1 MNELL
6 SQLNSEQREAVEYV
20 NGPLLV
26 LAGAGSGKTRVL
38 THRIA
43 YMIHENGIAPWN
55 ILAITFT
62 NKAAREM
69 LDRVETLV
77 GADANDMWVRTFHS
91 TCVRILRR
99 DIDRLGYDTRFNIID
114 SDDQKSLVKECLKE
128 LGFEEKQLPPRSVMS
143 EISFAK
149 DNLITP
155 EEYMLDYADD
165 YRKKQIAR
173 IYTLYQ
179 KKLKTANDL
188 DFDDLIM
195 LTVKLFQENEDVLEF
210 YRNKFR
216 YILVDEYQDTNKA
229 QNELIILL
237 AGEHRNLCV
246 VGDDDQSIYKF
257 RGADISNIL
266 DFEKA
271 FPESKIIRLEQ
282 NYRSTQNILDA
293 ANSVIKHNYGRKGK
307 KLWTDKGV
315 GTKISVYKASNEHD
329 EASFIAD
336 AMSALS
342 RDGYSYN
349 DMAVLY
355 RANASSRVLE
365 EVFMRRAVP
374 YRVLSGL
381 RFYDRKEIRDMIAY
395 LRLIN
400 NNDDDI
406 SLKRI
411 INTPSRKIGKVTLDK
426 IAAAAEREECSLLK
440 AIKKHRDNL
449 GASVAGFYDIIEYLT
464 EFGEE
469 NSISDLVN
477 EVFEKTGY
485 REFLTTDEKGEDRID
500 NVYELINGAANF
512 EDNNVDATFQDY
524 MDNLALISDIDNYDE
539 ELDAAIFMT
548 MHAAKG
554 LEFPIVFL
562 CGFDDGIFPN
572 MASIMNTEELEE
584 ERRLCYV
591 GITRAQERLYITSAH
606 SRMLY
611 GKTSNYKPSRFL
623 DEIPDEL
630 IEITDNTPRMSD
642 TWLPKTESY
651 SYSTVSESSLFAS
664 SSKSKPE
671 AGGEAFKP
679 GDSVIHKKFG
689 RGIVIDA
696 TPVGNDIHYE
706 IAFESVGTKNL
717 LGLYAKLQRCD

>member
-6 SQLNSEQREAVEYV
+6 NKLNKQQREAVEYI

-43 YMIHENGIAPWN
+43 YMIGGMGVSPWN

-69 LDRVETLV
+69 AQRVEALV
-77 GADANDMWVRTFHS
+77 GAAVNDMWVRTFHS
-91 TCVRILRR
+91 ACVRILRR

-114 SDDQKSLVKECLKE
+114 SDDQKSLVKECIKE
-128 LGFEEKQLPPRSVMS
+128 LGFDEKQFPPRSVMS

-149 DNLITP
+149 DNLAEP
-155 EEYMLDYADD
+155 EAYALEYGED

-173 IYTLYQ
+173 IYMLYQ

-195 LTVKLFQENEDVLEF
+195 LTVKLFRENEDVLEF

-229 QNELIILL
+229 QNELVMLL

-271 FPESKIIRLEQ
+271 FSESRTVRLEQ

-293 ANSVIKHNYGRKGK
+293 ANNVIKNNYGRKGK
-307 KLWTDKGV
+307 KLWTDKGE
-315 GTKISVYKASNEHD
+315 GEKIFVYKALNEHD
-329 EASFIAD
+329 EAGFIAD
-336 AMSALS
+336 KMLSLSAQ
-342 RDGYSYN
+342 GYSYN

-355 RANASSRVLE
+355 RANASSRALE

-381 RFYDRKEIRDMIAY
+381 RFYDRKEIRDMVAY
-395 LRLIN
+395 LRLIKN
-400 NNDDDI
+400 PDDDI

-426 IAAAAEREECSLLK
+426 IAAAAERENCSMLK
-440 AIKKHRDNL
+440 AISAHKEDL
-449 GASVAGFYDIIEYLT
+449 GAGVQAFYEVIDYLRSYMA
-464 EFGEE
+464 E
-469 NSISDLVN
+469 NSVSDLVN
-477 EVFEKTGY
+477 EVFEKTHY
-485 REFLTTDEKGEDRID
+485 NEFLEADEKGEERID
-500 NVYELINGAANF
+500 NVYELINGAANY
-512 EDNNVDATFQDY
+512 EENNDGATFEEY

-539 ELDAAIFMT
+539 ELEACVFMT

-562 CGFDDGIFPN
+562 CGFDEGIFPS
-572 MASIMNTEELEE
+572 MASSYSSEELEE

-591 GITRAQERLYITSAH
+591 GITRAREMLYITCARN
-606 SRMLY
+606 RMLY
-611 GKTSNYKPSRFL
+611 GKTSLYKPSRFL
-623 DEIPDEL
+623 EEIPAEL
-630 IEITDNTPRMSD
+630 LDITDNAPDTSD
-642 TWLPKTESY
+642 YWMPKQTSFADRVPENSIM
-651 SYSTVSESSLFAS
+651 THRAVSRNTADSGNTFR
-664 SSKSKPE
+664 
-671 AGGEAFKP
+671 P

-717 LGLYAKLQRCD
+717 LGLYAKLQKCD

>member
-6 SQLNSEQREAVEYV
+6 NKLNTQQREAVEYI

-38 THRIA
+38 TTRIA
-43 YMIHENGIAPWN
+43 YMIDSAGVMPWN

-69 LDRVETLV
+69 QQRVEALV
-77 GADANDMWVRTFHS
+77 GSAANDMWVRTFHS
-91 TCVRILRR
+91 ACVRILRR
-99 DIDRLGYDTRFNIID
+99 DIDRLGYETSFNIID

-128 LGFEEKQLPPRSVMS
+128 CGFEEKQLPPRSVMS

-149 DNLITP
+149 DNLLSP
-155 EEYMLDYADD
+155 QEYAQDYADD

-173 IYTLYQ
+173 IYALYQ

-237 AGEHRNLCV
+237 AGHHRNLCV

-271 FPESKIIRLEQ
+271 FPESRTIRLEQ

-293 ANSVIKHNYGRKGK
+293 ANNVIKNNFGRKGK
-307 KLWTDKGV
+307 KLWTDKGS
-315 GTKISVYKASNEHD
+315 GAKICVYKASGEHD
-329 EASFIAD
+329 EASYIAD
-336 AMSALS
+336 TMSALS
-342 RDGYSYN
+342 REGYSYN

-355 RANASSRVLE
+355 RANASSRALE
-365 EVFMRRAVP
+365 EVFMRKAVP

-395 LRLIN
+395 LRLIKN
-400 NNDDDI
+400 PDDNI

-411 INTPSRKIGKVTLDK
+411 INTPSRKIGKVTIDK
-426 IAAAAEREECSLLK
+426 IAAAADRENCSLLK
-440 AIKKHRDNL
+440 AINVHRDTL
-449 GASVAGFYDIIEYLT
+449 GASVVGFYDLISYLRT
-464 EFGEE
+464 YAQT
-469 NSISDLVN
+469 NSVSDLVN
-477 EVFEKTGY
+477 EVFEKTHY
-485 REFLTTDEKGEDRID
+485 REFLETDEKGEERID
-500 NVYELINGAANF
+500 NVYELINGAANYMQGNEDASF
-512 EDNNVDATFQDY
+512 EDY

-539 ELDAAIFMT
+539 ELEAAIFMT
-548 MHAAKG
+548 MHSAKG
-554 LEFPIVFL
+554 LEFPIVFI
-562 CGFDDGIFPN
+562 CGFDEGIFPSS
-572 MASIMNTEELEE
+572 MSTFSSEELEE

-591 GITRAQERLYITSAH
+591 GITRAQEILHITCAR

-611 GKTSNYKPSRFL
+611 GKTSVYKPSRFL
-623 DEIPDEL
+623 DEIPEEL
-630 IEITDNTPRMSD
+630 LEITDNTPKINDS
-642 TWLPKTESY
+642 WFPNTERFIP
-651 SYSTVSESSLFAS
+651 TAAPESSLFSYSAAPTP
-664 SSKSKPE
+664 KSNGE
-671 AGGEAFKP
+671 IFRAG
-679 GDSVIHKKFG
+679 DCVIHKKFG

-717 LGLYAKLQRCD
+717 LGLYAKLQKA

>member
-6 SQLNSEQREAVEYV
+6 NKLNSEQREAVEYI

-38 THRIA
+38 THRIC
-43 YMIHENGIAPWN
+43 YMIHEKGISPWN

-69 LDRVETLV
+69 LQRVEKLV

-91 TCVRILRR
+91 ACVRILRR

-114 SDDQKSLVKECLKE
+114 TDDQKSLVKECLKE
-128 LGFEEKQLPPRSVMS
+128 LGLEEKQLPPRSVMS

-149 DNLITP
+149 DNLILP
-155 EEYMLDYADD
+155 AEYMLDFADD
-165 YRKKQIAR
+165 YRKKQIAKV
-173 IYTLYQ
+173 YALYQ
-179 KKLKTANDL
+179 QKLKTANDL

-210 YRNKFR
+210 YRNKFK

-257 RGADISNIL
+257 RGADITNIL

-271 FPESKIIRLEQ
+271 FPETKIIRLEQ
-282 NYRSTQNILDA
+282 NYRSTENILDA
-293 ANSVIKHNYGRKGK
+293 ANNVIKNNYGRKGK
-307 KLWTDKGV
+307 KLWTDKGK
-315 GTKISVYKASNEHD
+315 GNKISVYKAQNEHD
-329 EASFIAD
+329 EASYIAETM
-336 AMSALS
+336 AELS

-355 RANASSRVLE
+355 RANATSRVLE
-365 EVFMRRAVP
+365 EVFMRKAIP

-395 LRLIN
+395 LRLIK

-426 IAAAAEREECSLLK
+426 ISAAAQRENCSMLK
-440 AIKKHRDNL
+440 AIENHRDGFGN
-449 GASVAGFYDIIEYLT
+449 SVAEFYDTIAYLCDF
-464 EFGEE
+464 EKE
-469 NSISDLVN
+469 NKISDLVN

-485 REFLTTDEKGEDRID
+485 RKFLETDEKGEERTD
-500 NVYELINGAANF
+500 NVYELINGAANY
-512 EDNNVDATFQDY
+512 EDNNEEATFQDY

-562 CGFDDGIFPN
+562 CSFDEGIFPN
-572 MASIMNTEELEE
+572 MASCYSSEELEE

-591 GITRAQERLYITSAH
+591 GITRAQEMLHITTAN

-611 GKTSNYKPSRFL
+611 GKTSPYKPSRFL
-623 DEIPDEL
+623 DEIPNEL
-630 IEITDNTPRMSD
+630 LDITDNTPKLNDS
-642 TWLPKTESY
+642 WFPKTESY
-651 SYSTVSESSLFAS
+651 SYSAASESSLFAKNTTTTVKS
-664 SSKSKPE
+664 SSE
-671 AGGEAFKP
+671 IFRP
-679 GDSVIHKKFG
+679 GDTVTHKKFG
-689 RGIVIDA
+689 RGIIIDA

>member
-6 SQLNSEQREAVEYV
+6 DKLNKPQREAVEHI

-43 YMIHENGIAPWN
+43 YMIQEKGVSPWS

-69 LDRVETLV
+69 AERVEKLI
-77 GADANDMWVRTFHS
+77 GAVANDMWVRTFHS
-91 TCVRILRR
+91 ACVRILRR
-99 DIDRLGYDTRFNIID
+99 DIDRIGYDTRFNIID

-128 LGFEEKQLPPRSVMS
+128 LGFDEKQLPPRSVLS
-143 EISFAK
+143 EISHAK
-149 DNLITP
+149 DNLLTP
-155 EEYMLDYADD
+155 EKYALDYADD

-173 IYTLYQ
+173 VYSLYQ
-179 KKLKTANDL
+179 HKLKTANDL

-195 LTVKLFQENEDVLEF
+195 LTVRLFAENEDVLNF
-210 YRNKFR
+210 YRNKFKF
-216 YILVDEYQDTNKA
+216 ILVDEFQDTNKA
-229 QNELIILL
+229 QNELVILL

-271 FPESKIIRLEQ
+271 FPESRVIRLEQ

-293 ANSVIKHNYGRKGK
+293 ANNVIKNNYGRKGK
-307 KLWTDKGV
+307 KLWTDKGE
-315 GTKISVYKASNEHD
+315 GEKINVYKAANEYE
-329 EASFIAD
+329 EASFIAEKM
-336 AMSALS
+336 AQMV

-355 RANASSRVLE
+355 RANASSRILE
-365 EVFMRRAVP
+365 EVFMRKALP

-395 LRLIN
+395 LRLIKN
-400 NNDDDI
+400 PDDDI

-426 IAAAAEREECSLLK
+426 ISALAERESSSMLK
-440 AIKKHRDNL
+440 AIGNNRENVH
-449 GASVAGFYDIIEYLT
+449 ASAAAFFDLIEELRA
-464 EFGEE
+464 FSE
-469 NSISDLVN
+469 NSSLGDLVN
-477 EVFEKTGY
+477 EVFEKSGY
-485 REFLTTDEKGEDRID
+485 RAFLETDEKGEERTD
-500 NVYELINGAANF
+500 NVYELINGASNY
-512 EDNNVDATFQDY
+512 EENNEDATFLDY

-539 ELDAAIFMT
+539 DLEAAVFMT

-554 LEFPIVFL
+554 LEFPVVFI
-562 CGFDDGIFPN
+562 CGFDEGIFPN
-572 MASIMNTEELEE
+572 MASCYSSEELEE

-591 GITRAQERLYITSAH
+591 GITRAQEVLFITTAQ

-611 GKTSNYKPSRFL
+611 GKTSVYKPSRFL
-623 DEIPDEL
+623 DEIPSEL
-630 IEITDNTPRMSD
+630 LDITDNTPKARES
-642 TWLPKTESY
+642 WLPENDNNRFSY
-651 SYSTVSESSLFAS
+651 IPESSLFGNKIAAREV
-664 SSKSKPE
+664 KGEVFK
-671 AGGEAFKP
+671 AG
-679 GDSVIHKKFG
+679 DVVIHKKFG

-696 TPVGNDIHYE
+696 TPVGNDVHYE

-717 LGLYAKLQRCD
+717 LGLYAKLQKA

>member
-6 SQLNSEQREAVEYV
+6 DKLNTPQREAVENI

-43 YMIHENGIAPWN
+43 YMIGEMGVSPWS

-69 LDRVETLV
+69 AQRVENLV
-77 GADANDMWVRTFHS
+77 GSIANDMWVRTFHS
-91 TCVRILRR
+91 ACVRILRR
-99 DIDRLGYDTRFNIID
+99 DIDRLGYETRFNIID

-128 LGFEEKQLPPRSVMS
+128 LGFDDKQFPPRSVLS

-149 DNLITP
+149 DNLYTP
-155 EEYMLDYADD
+155 EEYALNLADD
-165 YRKKQIAR
+165 YRKRQIAR
-173 IYTLYQ
+173 IYMLYQ
-179 KKLKTANDL
+179 QKLKVSNDL

-195 LTVKLFQENEDVLEF
+195 LTVKLFKENADVLEF

-229 QNELIILL
+229 QNELVILL
-237 AGEHRNLCV
+237 SGQHRNLCV

-271 FPESKIIRLEQ
+271 FPECKVIRLEQ

-293 ANSVIKHNYGRKGK
+293 ANNVIKNNYGRKGK
-307 KLWTDKGV
+307 KLWTDKGE
-315 GTKISVYKASNEHD
+315 GEKINVYKAGNEYE

-336 AMSALS
+336 KIAKLV

-355 RANASSRVLE
+355 RANASSRILE
-365 EVFMRRAVP
+365 EVFMRKALP

-395 LRLIN
+395 LRLIKN
-400 NNDDDI
+400 PDDDI

-426 IAAAAEREECSLLK
+426 VATIAQREECSMLRAIGENKALLP
-440 AIKKHRDNL
+440 N
-449 GASVAGFYDIIEYLT
+449 GVGEFYDLIESLR
-464 EFGEE
+464 EFSE
-469 NSISDLVN
+469 NGAIGDLIN

-485 REFLTTDEKGEDRID
+485 REMLESDEKGEERTD
-500 NVYELINGAANF
+500 NVYELINGGANY
-512 EDNNVDATFQDY
+512 EENNENATFLEY

-539 ELDAAIFMT
+539 DLQAAVFMT

-554 LEFPIVFL
+554 LEFPIVFI
-562 CGFDDGIFPN
+562 CGFDDGIFPSQ
-572 MASIMNTEELEE
+572 ASCMSSEEIEE

-591 GITRAQERLYITSAH
+591 GITRAREMLFITTAQN
-606 SRMLY
+606 RMLY
-611 GKTSNYKPSRFL
+611 GKTSFYKPSRFL
-623 DEIPDEL
+623 DEIPNEL
-630 IEITDNTPRMSD
+630 LDVTDNTPKSSD
-642 TWLPKTESY
+642 SWFEENDKSFSYVPKH
-651 SYSTVSESSLFAS
+651 SLFE
-664 SSKSKPE
+664 SKP
-671 AGGEAFKP
+671 AMAKTGGEIFSP
-679 GDSVIHKKFG
+679 GDCVVHKKFG
-689 RGIVIDA
+689 KGIIIDA

-717 LGLYAKLQRCD
+717 LGLYAKLQKA

>member
-6 SQLNSEQREAVEYV
+6 NKLNTQQREAVEYI

-43 YMIHENGIAPWN
+43 YMIHEKGISPWN

-69 LDRVETLV
+69 LQRVEKLV

-91 TCVRILRR
+91 ACVRILRR
-99 DIDRLGYDTRFNIID
+99 DIERLGYDTRFNIID

-128 LGFEEKQLPPRSVMS
+128 LGFEEKQLPPRSVMN

-155 EEYMLDYADD
+155 EEYMLDFADD

-173 IYTLYQ
+173 IYALYQ

-293 ANSVIKHNYGRKGK
+293 ANNVIKHNYGRKGK
-307 KLWTDKGV
+307 KLWTDKGK

-329 EASFIAD
+329 EASFIAETM
-336 AMSALS
+336 AALS

-349 DMAVLY
+349 DMTVLY

-449 GASVAGFYDIIEYLT
+449 GASVAGFYDIIECLT
-464 EFGEE
+464 EFSEE

-485 REFLTTDEKGEDRID
+485 REYLKTDEKGEDRID

-512 EDNNVDATFQDY
+512 EDNNENASFQDY

-572 MASIMNTEELEE
+572 MASMMSSEEIEE

-591 GITRAQERLYITSAH
+591 GITRAEEKLYITSAQ

-611 GKTSNYKPSRFL
+611 GKTSSYKPSRFL

-630 IEITDNTPRMSD
+630 LEITDNTPRMND
-642 TWLPKTESY
+642 TWFSKTQSH

-664 SSKSKPE
+664 SLESKPKSI
-671 AGGEAFKP
+671 GETFKP
-679 GDSVIHKKFG
+679 GDSVMHKKFG

>member
-6 SQLNSEQREAVEYV
+6 NKLNTQQREAVECI

-43 YMIHENGIAPWN
+43 YMIGEMGVSPWN

-69 LDRVETLV
+69 AQRVEVLV
-77 GADANDMWVRTFHS
+77 GAVANDMWVRTFHS
-91 TCVRILRR
+91 ACVRILRR

-114 SDDQKSLVKECLKE
+114 SDDQKSLVKECLRE
-128 LGFEEKQLPPRSVMS
+128 LGFEEKQFPPRSVMS

-149 DNLITP
+149 DKLLSP
-155 EEYMLDYADD
+155 AEYALDYADD

-173 IYTLYQ
+173 IYMLYQ

-210 YRNKFR
+210 YRSKFR

-237 AGEHRNLCV
+237 AGQHRNLCV

-271 FPESKIIRLEQ
+271 FSESKIIRLEQ

-293 ANSVIKHNYGRKGK
+293 ANNVIKNNYGRKGK
-307 KLWTDKGV
+307 KLWTDKGE
-315 GTKISVYKASNEHD
+315 GAKISVYKASNEHD

-336 AMSALS
+336 TMASLS
-342 RDGYSYN
+342 REGYSYN

-355 RANASSRVLE
+355 RANASSRALE
-365 EVFMRRAVP
+365 EVFMRKAVP

-381 RFYDRKEIRDMIAY
+381 RFYDRKEIRDMVAY
-395 LRLIN
+395 LRLIKN
-400 NNDDDI
+400 PDDDI

-411 INTPSRKIGKVTLDK
+411 INTPSRKIGKVTIDK
-426 IAAAAEREECSLLK
+426 IAAAAERESCSMLK
-440 AIKKHRDNL
+440 AIGIHRDTL
-449 GASVAGFYDIIEYLT
+449 GASVAGFYDVIQSLR
-464 EFGEE
+464 EFARS
-469 NSISDLVN
+469 NSLSELVN

-485 REFLTTDEKGEDRID
+485 REYLETDEKAEERAE
-500 NVYELINGAANF
+500 NVGELINGAANYA
-512 EDNNVDATFQDY
+512 EANEGATFEDY

-539 ELDAAIFMT
+539 ELEAAIFMT

-554 LEFPIVFL
+554 LEFPIVFI
-562 CGFDDGIFPN
+562 CGFDEGIFPN
-572 MASIMNTEELEE
+572 SMSAFNSEELEE

-591 GITRAQERLYITSAH
+591 GITRAQELLHITCAR

-611 GKTSNYKPSRFL
+611 GKTSVYKPSRFL
-623 DEIPDEL
+623 DEIPVEL
-630 IEITDNTPRMSD
+630 LDITDNTPQVND
-642 TWLPKTESY
+642 TWLPKTDSFSRTEAP
-651 SYSTVSESSLFAS
+651 ESSLLSYSAPRAP
-664 SSKSKPE
+664 KPS
-671 AGGEAFKP
+671 GEAFRP
-679 GDSVIHKKFG
+679 GDCVIHKKFG

>member
-6 SQLNSEQREAVEYV
+6 SKLNSEQREAVEYI

-38 THRIA
+38 THKIA
-43 YMIHENGIAPWN
+43 YMVSEKGIAPWN

-69 LDRVETLV
+69 LDRVEKLV
-77 GADANDMWVRTFHS
+77 GADSNDMWVRTFHS
-91 TCVRILRR
+91 ACVRILRR

-114 SDDQKSLVKECLKE
+114 SDDQKSIVKECLKE
-128 LGFEEKQLPPRSVMS
+128 LGYEEKQLPPRSVMS

-149 DNLITP
+149 DNLLTP
-155 EEYMLDYADD
+155 LEYTLEYADD

-195 LTVKLFQENEDVLEF
+195 LTVKLFEENEDILEF

-237 AGEHRNLCV
+237 AGQHRNLCV

-282 NYRSTQNILDA
+282 NYRSAGNILEA
-293 ANSVIKHNYGRKGK
+293 ANNVIKNNYARKGK
-307 KLWTDKGV
+307 KLWTDKGE
-315 GTKISVYKASNEHD
+315 GAKISVYKASNEHD
-329 EASFIAD
+329 EASFIAE

-365 EVFMRRAVP
+365 EVFMRKAVP

-395 LRLIN
+395 LRLIK

-426 IAAAAEREECSLLK
+426 LSAAAEREGCSLLK
-440 AIKKHRDNL
+440 AIKTHRDTL
-449 GASVAGFYDIIEYLT
+449 GASVAGFYDIIAYLCD
-464 EFGEE
+464 FQKE
-469 NSISDLVN
+469 NSVSDLVN

-485 REFLTTDEKGEDRID
+485 REYLATDEKAEDRIE
-500 NVYELINGAANF
+500 NVYELINGAANY
-512 EDNNVDATFQDY
+512 EDNNIDATFQDY

-562 CGFDDGIFPN
+562 CSFDEGIFPN
-572 MASIMNTEELEE
+572 MSSCYNSEELEE

-630 IEITDNTPRMSD
+630 LEITDNTPIKND
-642 TWLPKTESY
+642 TWFPKTESY
-651 SYSTVSESSLFAS
+651 SYSTVSESSLFAKS
-664 SSKSKPE
+664 LDSKPKVS
-671 AGGEAFKP
+671 GETFKV
-679 GDSVIHKKFG
+679 GDSVVHKKFG

>member
-6 SQLNSEQREAVEYV
+6 EKLNKQQREAAMHID
-20 NGPLLV
+20 GPLLV

-38 THRIA
+38 TTRIA
-43 YMIHENGIAPWN
+43 YMIGEMGVSPWN

-62 NKAAREM
+62 NKAAKEM
-69 LDRVETLV
+69 AQRVENLI
-77 GADANDMWVRTFHS
+77 GADAADMWVRTFHS
-91 TCVRILRR
+91 ACVRILRR
-99 DIDRLGYDTRFNIID
+99 DIDRLGYDTRFNIVD
-114 SDDQKSLVKECLKE
+114 TDDQKSLVKECLRE
-128 LGFEEKQLPPRSVMS
+128 LGIDEKQLPPRSVMS

-149 DNLITP
+149 DNLLEP
-155 EEYMLDYADD
+155 NEYALDYADD
-165 YRKKQIAR
+165 FRKKQIAR
-173 IYTLYQ
+173 VYMMYQ
-179 KKLKTANDL
+179 KKLCAANDL

-195 LTVKLFQENEDVLEF
+195 LTVKLFRENPDVLEF
-210 YRNKFR
+210 YRDRFR

-237 AGEHRNLCV
+237 AGKHRNLCV

-271 FPESKIIRLEQ
+271 FPECKTVRLEQ

-293 ANSVIKHNYGRKGK
+293 ANNVIKNNYGRKGK
-307 KLWTDKGV
+307 KLWTDKGE
-315 GTKISVYKASNEHD
+315 GNRIFVYKASNEHD
-329 EASFIAD
+329 EAGFIAD
-336 AMSALS
+336 KMASLS
-342 RDGYSYN
+342 REGYSYN

-355 RANASSRVLE
+355 RANATSRALE
-365 EVFMRRAVP
+365 EVFMRKAVP

-395 LRLIN
+395 LRLIKN
-400 NNDDDI
+400 PDDNI

-426 IAAAAEREECSLLK
+426 ISAAADRENTGMLA
-440 AIKKHRDNL
+440 AISNHRDTL
-449 GASVAGFYDIIEYLT
+449 GASVGAFYDIIAGLQ
-464 EFGEE
+464 EFAKD

-477 EVFEKTGY
+477 EVYEKTGY
-485 REFLTTDEKGEDRID
+485 REYLENDEKAQERCE
-500 NVYELINGAANF
+500 NVGELINGAAHYTEIN
-512 EDNNVDATFQDY
+512 ENATFDDY

-539 ELDAAIFMT
+539 ELDAAVFMT

-562 CGFDDGIFPN
+562 CGFDEGLFPST
-572 MASIMNTEELEE
+572 MSMCTSEEMEE

-591 GITRAQERLYITSAH
+591 GITRAQEMLYITCARN
-606 SRMLY
+606 RMLY
-611 GKTSNYKPSRFL
+611 GKTSGYKPSRFL
-623 DEIPDEL
+623 DEIPADL
-630 IEITDNTPRMSD
+630 LDITDNTPVMTDIWEPAKSSSGAYK
-642 TWLPKTESY
+642 P
-651 SYSTVSESSLFAS
+651 ESSLFGAPKPAAPKAS
-664 SSKSKPE
+664 
-671 AGGEAFKP
+671 GEIFSP
-679 GDSVIHKKFG
+679 GDSVMHKKFG
-689 RGIVIDA
+689 MGIIISA

-717 LGLYAKLQRCD
+717 LGLYAKLTKA

>member
-6 SQLNSEQREAVEYV
+6 DKLNPPQREAVENI

-43 YMIHENGIAPWN
+43 YMIGEMGVSPWS

-69 LDRVETLV
+69 AQRVENLV
-77 GADANDMWVRTFHS
+77 GSIANDMWVRTFHS
-91 TCVRILRR
+91 ACVRILRR
-99 DIDRLGYDTRFNIID
+99 DIDRLGYETRFNIID

-128 LGFEEKQLPPRSVMS
+128 LGFDDKQFPPRSVLS

-149 DNLITP
+149 DNLYTP
-155 EEYMLDYADD
+155 EEYALNLADD
-165 YRKKQIAR
+165 YRKRQIAR
-173 IYTLYQ
+173 IYMLYQ
-179 KKLKTANDL
+179 QKLKVSNDL

-195 LTVKLFQENEDVLEF
+195 LTVKLFKENADVLEF

-229 QNELIILL
+229 QNELVILL
-237 AGEHRNLCV
+237 SGQHRNLCV

-271 FPESKIIRLEQ
+271 FPECKVIRLEQ

-293 ANSVIKHNYGRKGK
+293 ANNVIKNNYGRKGK
-307 KLWTDKGV
+307 KLWTDKGE
-315 GTKISVYKASNEHD
+315 GEKINVYKAGNEYE

-336 AMSALS
+336 KIAKLV

-355 RANASSRVLE
+355 RANASSRILE
-365 EVFMRRAVP
+365 EVFMRKALP

-395 LRLIN
+395 LRLIKN
-400 NNDDDI
+400 PDDDI

-426 IAAAAEREECSLLK
+426 VATIAQREECSMLRAIGENKALLP
-440 AIKKHRDNL
+440 N
-449 GASVAGFYDIIEYLT
+449 GVGEFYDLIESLR
-464 EFGEE
+464 EFSE
-469 NSISDLVN
+469 NGAIGDLIN

-485 REFLTTDEKGEDRID
+485 REMLESDEKGEERTD
-500 NVYELINGAANF
+500 NVYELINGGANY
-512 EDNNVDATFQDY
+512 EENNENATFLEY

-539 ELDAAIFMT
+539 DLQAAVFMT

-554 LEFPIVFL
+554 LEFPIVFI
-562 CGFDDGIFPN
+562 CGFDDGIFPSQ
-572 MASIMNTEELEE
+572 ASCMSSEEIEE

-591 GITRAQERLYITSAH
+591 GITRAREMLFITTAQN
-606 SRMLY
+606 RMLY
-611 GKTSNYKPSRFL
+611 GKTSFYKPSRFL
-623 DEIPDEL
+623 DEIPNEL
-630 IEITDNTPRMSD
+630 LDVTDNTPKSSD
-642 TWLPKTESY
+642 SWFEENDKSFSYVPKH
-651 SYSTVSESSLFAS
+651 SLFE
-664 SSKSKPE
+664 SKP
-671 AGGEAFKP
+671 AMAKTGGEIFSP
-679 GDSVIHKKFG
+679 GDCVVHKKFG
-689 RGIVIDA
+689 KGIIIDA

-717 LGLYAKLQRCD
+717 LGLYAKLQKA

>member
-6 SQLNSEQREAVEYV
+6 SKLNKEQREAVEHI

-43 YMIHENGIAPWN
+43 YMIGKCEVAPWN

-62 NKAAREM
+62 NKAAKEM
-69 LDRVETLV
+69 KDRVEALV

-91 TCVRILRR
+91 ACVRILRR
-99 DIDRLGYDTRFNIID
+99 DIERLGYDKNFNIID

-128 LGFEEKQLPPRSVMS
+128 LNYDEKQFPPRSVMS

-149 DNLITP
+149 DNLLTP
-155 EEYMLDYADD
+155 SEYTQEYATDF
-165 YRKKQIAR
+165 RKKELSR
-173 IYTLYQ
+173 LYTLYQ
-179 KKLKTANDL
+179 KKLKTSNDV

-195 LTVKLFQENEDVLEF
+195 LTVKLFRENEDVLEF

-257 RGADISNIL
+257 RGADITNIL

-271 FPESKIIRLEQ
+271 FPECKTIRLEQ

-293 ANSVIKHNYGRKGK
+293 ANNVIKNNFGRKGK
-307 KLWTDKGV
+307 KLWTDKGK
-315 GTKISVYKASNEHD
+315 GKNISVYKAQNEHD
-329 EASFIAD
+329 EASYIANT
-336 AMSALS
+336 MSALA

-355 RANASSRVLE
+355 RANASSRTLE
-365 EVFMRRAVP
+365 EVFMRKAIP

-395 LRLIN
+395 LRLIKN
-400 NNDDDI
+400 PDDDI

-426 IAAAAEREECSLLK
+426 ITAAADREGTSLLK
-440 AIKKHRDNL
+440 TIGTYKDGL
-449 GASVAGFYDIIEYLT
+449 GQNVADFYDLIVSLCD
-464 EFGEE
+464 FAKD
-469 NSISDLVN
+469 NKISDLVS
-477 EVFEKTGY
+477 EVYEKTGY
-485 REFLTTDEKGEDRID
+485 RAFLETDEKAQERDE
-500 NVYELINGAANF
+500 NVNELVNGAANY
-512 EDNNVDATFQDY
+512 EEANENATFEEY

-539 ELDAAIFMT
+539 ELQAAVFMT
-548 MHAAKG
+548 MHSAKG
-554 LEFPIVFL
+554 LEFPIVFI
-562 CGFDDGIFPN
+562 CGFDDGIFPS
-572 MASIMNTEELEE
+572 MMSMMNQEELEE
-584 ERRLCYV
+584 ERRICYV
-591 GITRAQERLYITSAH
+591 AITRAQEILHITCAK

-611 GKTSNYKPSRFL
+611 GKTSGYKPSRFL
-623 DEIPDEL
+623 DEIPFEL
-630 IEITDNTPRMSD
+630 LDVTDNTPRVDESWM
-642 TWLPKTESY
+642 PKTSTFNPYEIPKSSLTSY
-651 SYSTVSESSLFAS
+651 SAPTPKPAKSET
-664 SSKSKPE
+664 
-671 AGGEAFKP
+671 FKA
-679 GDSVIHKKFG
+679 GDSVMHKKFG
-689 RGIVIDA
+689 RGIIISA
-696 TPVGNDIHYE
+696 SPVGNDVHYE

-717 LGLYAKLQRCD
+717 LGLYAKLEKA